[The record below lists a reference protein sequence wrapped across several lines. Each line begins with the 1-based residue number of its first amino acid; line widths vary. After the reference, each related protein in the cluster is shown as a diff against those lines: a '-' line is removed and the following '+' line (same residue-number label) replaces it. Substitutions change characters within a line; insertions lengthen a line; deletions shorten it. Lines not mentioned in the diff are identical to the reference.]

1 MTDRGGSAS
10 ARAINKLSRNIP
22 TSVPKDYADYD
33 KGYHGENVS
42 KMDDVILA

>member
-22 TSVPKDYADYD
+22 TSVPKDDADYD
-33 KGYHGENVS
+33 NENVT
-42 KMDDVILA
+42 KMGDVILA